1 MTLDE
6 LQSLLAAK
14 KALIRLELENGDW
27 HGVRDLAAD
36 IEVLQAR
43 IEERTGTQLH
53 MSDPQPDW
61 TITGTQGLG
70 GHYVPAAPKATSTVT
85 PERMAELL
93 ALLERAH
100 WLMQETLDR

>member
-1 MTLDE
+1 MTLDD

-43 IEERTGTQLH
+43 ICPRVACEKR
-53 MSDPQPDW
+53 
-61 TITGTQGLG
+61 
-70 GHYVPAAPKATSTVT
+70 PASTVT
-85 PERMAELL
+85 PGRRAELL